1 MVLAFVFQNT
11 LGGLREIDVRDAT
24 KGGSLIL
31 FLFAFFACTTSP
43 SSGLGISNRGCQ
55 LEDTESQWPQ
65 FCKYQVSNGR
75 NV

>member
-55 LEDTESQWPQ
+55 LEDFKAVPHCLEMIYYVT
-65 FCKYQVSNGR
+65 
-75 NV
+75 

>member
-55 LEDTESQWPQ
+55 LEDTESLPFFQKGLT
-65 FCKYQVSNGR
+65 FENLTF
-75 NV
+75 